1 MIDDIDLVALVDI
14 VTGTS
19 DNISD
24 VVIDVLIIVDISNV
38 VFTTDEDGVNKSERI
53 KKRLY
58 SKVLSWK
65 ILIENLLEMFSLR
78 NFGLDK

>member
-1 MIDDIDLVALVDI
+1 MDGEGIEDVIDDIDLVALVDI

-38 VFTTDEDGVNKSERI
+38 VFTTDEDRVNKSEMD

-58 SKVLSWK
+58 SKVLSLN
-65 ILIENLLEMFSLR
+65 IF
-78 NFGLDK
+78 

>member
-38 VFTTDEDGVNKSERI
+38 VFTTDEDGVNKSEMI

-58 SKVLSWK
+58 SKVLSLK
-65 ILIENLLEMFSLR
+65 ILLENLLEMFSLR

>member
-1 MIDDIDLVALVDI
+1 MDGEGIEDVINDIDLVALVDI

-38 VFTTDEDGVNKSERI
+38 VFTTDEDGVNKYEMI

-58 SKVLSWK
+58 SKVLSLK
-65 ILIENLLEMFSLR
+65 IP
-78 NFGLDK
+78 K

>member
-1 MIDDIDLVALVDI
+1 MDGEGIEDVIDDIDLVALVDI

-38 VFTTDEDGVNKSERI
+38 VFTTDEDGVNKSEMI

-58 SKVLSWK
+58 SKVLSLK
-65 ILIENLLEMFSLR
+65 IP
-78 NFGLDK
+78 K

>member
-58 SKVLSWK
+58 SKVLSLK
-65 ILIENLLEMFSLR
+65 ILLENLLEMFSLR

>member
-1 MIDDIDLVALVDI
+1 MDGEGIEDVIDDIDLVALVDI

-38 VFTTDEDGVNKSERI
+38 VFTTDEDGVNKSEMI

-58 SKVLSWK
+58 SKVLSLN
-65 ILIENLLEMFSLR
+65 IF
-78 NFGLDK
+78 

>member
-1 MIDDIDLVALVDI
+1 MDGEGIEDVINDIDLVALVDI

-38 VFTTDEDGVNKSERI
+38 VFTTDEDGVNKSEMI

-58 SKVLSWK
+58 SKVLSLK
-65 ILIENLLEMFSLR
+65 IP
-78 NFGLDK
+78 K

>member
-1 MIDDIDLVALVDI
+1 MDGEGIEDVIDDIDLVALVDI

-38 VFTTDEDGVNKSERI
+38 VFTTDEHGVNKSEMI

-58 SKVLSWK
+58 SKVLSLN
-65 ILIENLLEMFSLR
+65 IF
-78 NFGLDK
+78 

>member
-1 MIDDIDLVALVDI
+1 MDGEGIEDVIDDIDLVALVDI

-38 VFTTDEDGVNKSERI
+38 VFTTDEDGVNKSEMI
-53 KKRLY
+53 NKRLY
-58 SKVLSWK
+58 
-65 ILIENLLEMFSLR
+65 
-78 NFGLDK
+78 